1 MTRVCMKP
9 CEERQVLE
17 GIDEEEAIQ
26 RRKGFRYSTLVFDS
40 LDIDLVV
47 KVLNNT
53 AFSPFFTFFIPV
65 LYWSQNQSWSAPTV
79 FWSTA
84 WFLLVCIFSLLKLT
98 SNLWRNGGNIFSP
111 YERRLSW
118 EDQIVLI
125 TGGSSGVGELLANTL
140 AVRHVTVVVLD
151 LNPIVT
157 ENYNVNFFQCDVSK
171 WEEVEAVSKRIVEEI
186 GHPTIIVN
194 NAGVVQGK
202 TIVDLTA
209 KDVQQ
214 TMGTN
219 VLAHFW
225 TLKAFLPE
233 MIKQKTGHIVT
244 TSSVLGFAG
253 AARVADY
260 AASKFAL
267 RGLHESL
274 RYELDSVHKT
284 PEIRTTLLAP
294 GYILSP
300 MFSRSGFASR
310 PPSPL
315 PHWLHRF
322 LAPATGNSRCV
333 SGYLYPFFANA
344 TVVIQ
349 LLPTWGRDFFQWISG
364 ANRSLETFTKVSGR
378 RATDG

>member
-1 MTRVCMKP
+1 MDP
-9 CEERQVLE
+9 PSSFQ
-17 GIDEEEAIQ
+17 
-26 RRKGFRYSTLVFDS
+26 STLVFDS

-194 NAGVVQGK
+194 NAGVIQGK

-310 PPSPL
+310 PRSPL

-322 LAPATGNSRCV
+322 LAPPLATHDVVKAVIAALDRHESRDI
-333 SGYLYPFFANA
+333 YIPFFVNA

-364 ANRSLETFTKVSGR
+364 ANRSLETFAKVSGR
-378 RATDG
+378 RASDG

>member
-1 MTRVCMKP
+1 
-9 CEERQVLE
+9 
-17 GIDEEEAIQ
+17 
-26 RRKGFRYSTLVFDS
+26 
-40 LDIDLVV
+40 
-47 KVLNNT
+47 
-53 AFSPFFTFFIPV
+53 
-65 LYWSQNQSWSAPTV
+65 
-79 FWSTA
+79 
-84 WFLLVCIFSLLKLT
+84 
-98 SNLWRNGGNIFSP
+98 
-111 YERRLSW
+111 
-118 EDQIVLI
+118 
-125 TGGSSGVGELLANTL
+125 
-140 AVRHVTVVVLD
+140 
-151 LNPIVT
+151 
-157 ENYNVNFFQCDVSK
+157 
-171 WEEVEAVSKRIVEEI
+171 
-186 GHPTIIVN
+186 
-194 NAGVVQGK
+194 
-202 TIVDLTA
+202 VDLTA

-244 TSSVLGFAG
+244 ISSVLGFAG
-253 AARVADY
+253 AARVVDY
-260 AASKFAL
+260 ATSKFAL

-284 PEIRTTLLAP
+284 PEIRTTLLVP

-322 LAPATGNSRCV
+322 LAPPLATHDVVKAVIAALDRHESRDI
-333 SGYLYPFFANA
+333 YIPFFVNA

-364 ANRSLETFTKVSGR
+364 ANRSLEIFTKVSGR
-378 RATDG
+378 RASERTFTASDSVHMHKIE